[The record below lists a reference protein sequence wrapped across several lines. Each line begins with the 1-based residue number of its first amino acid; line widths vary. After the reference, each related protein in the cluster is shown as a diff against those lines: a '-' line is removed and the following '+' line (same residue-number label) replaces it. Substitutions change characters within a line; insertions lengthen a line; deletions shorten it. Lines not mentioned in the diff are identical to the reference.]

1 MIFRSGY
8 DTSTAQ
14 VFLNCSLHFAKWLL
28 WTDEDQPAS
37 NVMLLCIR
45 GINPIVINPNVQC
58 PKKLK
63 ETSTQRIHY
72 QRHIFFT
79 LLSPPLVYEVGVG
92 LLVGGSATNDSV
104 CVAFAVPFVP

>member
-1 MIFRSGY
+1 MTHQLHKR
-8 DTSTAQ
+8 
-14 VFLNCSLHFAKWLL
+14 FLNAPYIMPSGCYI
-28 WTDEDQPAS
+28 WTDEVQPAS

-104 CVAFAVPFVP
+104 CVAFAVPFVL